1 MTTFSMPNGDLYYDV
16 SGVGE
21 ALVLVSGFT
30 ADHHVWDSVVERL
43 AQTYQ
48 VITFDNP
55 SCGQS
60 YTAGYDLTVK
70 AIADTAIALCDHL
83 NVKKAH
89 FMGSSMGGSVVQT
102 IAHQYP
108 DRVNK
113 AVVCCSFSSS
123 SRFAYLQ
130 AAYARADL
138 FKADVPDEAMV
149 RWAFS
154 GIFSGEFINAN
165 VNELLPLFLNQPNPQ
180 TQEAFCSQLNALE
193 NFESDEWL
201 PEIKVPCLFVAGD
214 EDALCF
220 PKHIKAMVNK
230 VPNAQYL
237 EIEGVGHLPHI
248 EKPELFVEEILS
260 FLISHIEKPEL
271 LVEEI

>member
-1 MTTFSMPNGDLYYDV
+1 MSFLSLPAGDLYYEV
-16 SGVGE
+16 SGEGE

-30 ADHHVWDSVVERL
+30 ADHHVWDSVVAQL

-60 YTAGYDLTVK
+60 YTAGNDLTVK
-70 AIADTAIALCDHL
+70 AIAVSAIALCDHL
-83 NVKKAH
+83 NIEKAH
-89 FMGSSMGGSVVQT
+89 FMGNSMGGSIVQA

-108 DRVNK
+108 DRVYK
-113 AVVCCSFSSS
+113 AIVCCSFSSS

-138 FKADVPDEAMV
+138 FKSDASDEAMV
-149 RWAFS
+149 RWAFA
-154 GIFSGEFINAN
+154 GIFSGDFIKAH
-165 VNELLPLFLNQPNPQ
+165 VNELLPLFLNNPYPQ
-180 TQEAFCSQLNALE
+180 NEEAFRSQLNALE

-230 VPNAQYL
+230 VPDAQYL

-248 EKPELFVEEILS
+248 ENPELFIGEILD
-260 FLISHIEKPEL
+260 F
-271 LVEEI
+271 VQG

>member
-1 MTTFSMPNGDLYYDV
+1 MTTFTMPEGDLYYKV
-16 SGVGE
+16 SGEGE
-21 ALVLVSGFT
+21 AIVLISGFT
-30 ADHHVWDSVVERL
+30 ADHHVWDSVVGL
-43 AQTYQ
+43 LVQSYQ

-60 YTAGYDLTVK
+60 YTAGQDLTVK

-83 NVKKAH
+83 NIDKAH

-108 DRVNK
+108 DRVHK
-113 AVVCCSFSSS
+113 AIVCCSFSSS

-138 FKADVPDEAMV
+138 FKEGVSDEAMV
-149 RWAFS
+149 RWVFA
-154 GIFSGEFINAN
+154 GIFSGYFIKAH
-165 VNELLPLFLNQPNPQ
+165 VNELLPLFLNNPYPQ
-180 TQEAFCSQLNALE
+180 NEEAFRSQLNALK

-201 PEIKVPCLFVAGD
+201 CEITVPCLFVAGD

-237 EIEGVGHLPHI
+237 EIEGVGHLPHV
-248 EKPELFVEEILS
+248 EKPELFVKEILA
-260 FLISHIEKPEL
+260 FIQR
-271 LVEEI
+271 